1 MKALWKKEELL
12 TATKGLDPSSDFLK
26 KMEGAFG
33 VCIDDRTIKKGD
45 LFIAI
50 KGENF
55 DGHDFIESAVLKGAS
70 GVIVSDKQHALEY
83 KGLLVKD
90 TKIALKNIA
99 YFSRNRFFGKVIA
112 ITGSSGK
119 TSTKH
124 ILSTSLQKFGKTH
137 FTQGNNNNI
146 IGLSLTLSRLPKDYK
161 FCVLE
166 LGMNHTG
173 EIKELTKISKPDLA
187 LITNVSNS
195 HIENFKNEKEI
206 AKAKSEIFIGLSKS
220 GVAIINADNLWSDYL
235 KQKAK
240 KYTNN
245 IYLYGSKTKS
255 NIKVKNIIDEKEGS
269 TVFLEKMEPLHLKY
283 LSSVQ
288 ATNVI
293 ATIAILKQL
302 NLSVKKVTNIFS
314 EIKPLSGRGEKIKIN
329 FDDNQESLIIDDSYN
344 ANPASMR
351 ASLNNLYKIKSK
363 LHDYETIL
371 IIGDMLEL
379 GKNGI
384 TSHLDLIPIIKKIN
398 PDLLITVGELTEL
411 ICNELKIKS
420 CSYHHIDPLLLDIK
434 NIIKPKQLIFIKG
447 SNGTNLWKLV
457 KFLRTLNQEGTYAA

>member
-1 MKALWKKEELL
+1 
-12 TATKGLDPSSDFLK
+12 
-26 KMEGAFG
+26 
-33 VCIDDRTIKKGD
+33 
-45 LFIAI
+45 
-50 KGENF
+50 
-55 DGHDFIESAVLKGAS
+55 
-70 GVIVSDKQHALEY
+70 
-83 KGLLVKD
+83 
-90 TKIALKNIA
+90 
-99 YFSRNRFFGKVIA
+99 
-112 ITGSSGK
+112 
-119 TSTKH
+119 
-124 ILSTSLQKFGKTH
+124 
-137 FTQGNNNNI
+137 
-146 IGLSLTLSRLPKDYK
+146 
-161 FCVLE
+161 
-166 LGMNHTG
+166 
-173 EIKELTKISKPDLA
+173 
-187 LITNVSNS
+187 
-195 HIENFKNEKEI
+195 
-206 AKAKSEIFIGLSKS
+206 
-220 GVAIINADNLWSDYL
+220 
-235 KQKAK
+235 
-240 KYTNN
+240 
-245 IYLYGSKTKS
+245 
-255 NIKVKNIIDEKEGS
+255 
-269 TVFLEKMEPLHLKY
+269 LHLKY

>member
-1 MKALWKKEELL
+1 M
-12 TATKGLDPSSDFLK
+12 F
-26 KMEGAFG
+26 F
-33 VCIDDRTIKKGD
+33 
-45 LFIAI
+45 
-50 KGENF
+50 
-55 DGHDFIESAVLKGAS
+55 
-70 GVIVSDKQHALEY
+70 Q
-83 KGLLVKD
+83 
-90 TKIALKNIA
+90 
-99 YFSRNRFFGKVIA
+99 NRFVGKVIA

-269 TVFLEKMEPLHLKY
+269 TVFLEEMEPLHLKY

-420 CSYHHIDPLLLDIK
+420 CSYRHIDPLLLDIK